1 MLLMLIVLQQ
11 AAECLHGVEQSPG
24 PSVMETIQPCLKAVA
39 RDEFLKHHDE
49 DVKVLLATCF
59 CEITRI
65 TAPEAPYSDDVLR
78 VLLSF
83 IIKHPSRKQYTN
95 YIWLGLLY
103 LFNIWGLLLISF
115 AGHVSS
121 DCGYI

>member
-1 MLLMLIVLQQ
+1 MLIVLQQ

-24 PSVMETIQPCLKAVA
+24 SSVMETIQPCLKAVA

-95 YIWLGLLY
+95 YI
-103 LFNIWGLLLISF
+103 
-115 AGHVSS
+115 
-121 DCGYI
+121 

>member
-1 MLLMLIVLQQ
+1 MLIVLQQ

-95 YIWLGLLY
+95 YI
-103 LFNIWGLLLISF
+103 
-115 AGHVSS
+115 
-121 DCGYI
+121 